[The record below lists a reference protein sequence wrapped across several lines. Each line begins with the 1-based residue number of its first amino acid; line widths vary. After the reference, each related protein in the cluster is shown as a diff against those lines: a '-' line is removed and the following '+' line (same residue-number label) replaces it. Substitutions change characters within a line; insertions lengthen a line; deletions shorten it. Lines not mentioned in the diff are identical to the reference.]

1 MSPSGRSG
9 HKTITRKNV
18 LFAGS
23 DRRWATVAT
32 PQTAKINDV
41 ETPLSPLSYLV
52 AFKTLLLVPPRIN
65 NEVPRCSRRDHFF
78 IAPTHQARLQGG
90 EAVA

>member
-23 DRRWATVAT
+23 DRTVAT
-32 PQTAKINDV
+32 LQTAKMNDV

-52 AFKTLLLVPPRIN
+52 AFKTFLLVPPRIN
-65 NEVPRCSRRDHFF
+65 NDVPRCSRRDHFF
-78 IAPTHQARLQGG
+78 IAPTHQARFHGG
-90 EAVA
+90 VHA

>member
-1 MSPSGRSG
+1 MPLGR
-9 HKTITRKNV
+9 
-18 LFAGS
+18 
-23 DRRWATVAT
+23 
-32 PQTAKINDV
+32 
-41 ETPLSPLSYLV
+41 LSYLV
-52 AFKTLLLVPPRIN
+52 AFKTFLLVPPRIN

>member
-32 PQTAKINDV
+32 LQTAKMNDV

-52 AFKTLLLVPPRIN
+52 AFKTFLLVLPRIN
-65 NEVPRCSRRDHFF
+65 NEVSPGAASGLGPRWNGD
-78 IAPTHQARLQGG
+78 ARPIEGS
-90 EAVA
+90 